1 MDKMLRPY
9 DFILTKED
17 FLFVVKN
24 YEEFDGLIIASPKY
38 APYRL
43 AKIKFRGKTWQMLG
57 NEWSRINNPLDSS
70 SCTLENL
77 IPYLKCHERTADGFR
92 ISKQDIKEVFSAKD
106 GITRLI
112 YQESEERQNRIR
124 KSTRNLVNFLGR
136 VMPEDNFGLTGSSL
150 FGGEIDDF
158 SDIDLVV
165 YSSDSYKLMSE
176 LLKRSRLPEIH
187 FRTFKEWE
195 EFYEKYG
202 VVTPISKEQFAR
214 HMVHKYDQFLIEGTP
229 VSVFAVRNNKD
240 MNLYLLYKNTNIKF
254 GDYIELEARVSDDS
268 ESMFLPSFYEIYNDS
283 KYYVYNENRAFL
295 FQAQTHDRVI
305 VRGEF
310 GDDLEGKKWIKI
322 TPNNKGFILKVDE
335 K

>member
-1 MDKMLRPY
+1 MLRPY

-24 YEEFDGLIIASPKY
+24 YEEFDGFVIASPKY

-43 AKIKFRGKTWQMLG
+43 AKIKFRGKTWRMLG
-57 NEWSRINNPLDSS
+57 DEWSRINNPVDTTSRI
-70 SCTLENL
+70 LEDI
-77 IPYLKCHERTADGFR
+77 IPYLKDYEQTVDGFR
-92 ISKQDIKEVFSAKD
+92 ISRQDIKEVFSAKD
-106 GITRLI
+106 SITRLI

-124 KSTRNLVNFLGR
+124 KSTKKLVNFLGEII
-136 VMPEDNFGLTGSSL
+136 PEDSLGLTGSSL
-150 FGGEIDDF
+150 FGGEIEDF

-165 YSSDSYKLMSE
+165 YGSDSYKLMSE
-176 LLKRSRLPEIH
+176 FLKESHLSEIH
-187 FRTFKEWE
+187 FRTFKEWK

-202 VVTPISKEQFAR
+202 VVTPISKEQFAK
-214 HMVHKYDQFLIEGTP
+214 HMVHKYDQFLMEETP
-229 VSVFAVRNNKD
+229 VSVFAVRNNND
-240 MNLYLLYKNTNIKF
+240 MKLYSLYKNAKIEF

-268 ESMFLPSFYEIYNDS
+268 ESIFLPSFYRIYNDN

-295 FQAQTHDRVI
+295 FQAETNDRIAVS
-305 VRGEF
+305 GEF
-310 GDDLEGKKWIKI
+310 GNDLEGNKWIKI